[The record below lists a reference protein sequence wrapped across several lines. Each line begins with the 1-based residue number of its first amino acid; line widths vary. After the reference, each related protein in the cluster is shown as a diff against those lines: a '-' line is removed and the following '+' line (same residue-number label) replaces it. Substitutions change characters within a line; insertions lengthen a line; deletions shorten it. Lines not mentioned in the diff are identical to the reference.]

1 MGSNDEENVGSSEG
15 FRVGD
20 GVKLGLSIDG
30 DNCEANVNV
39 KNNCRRNII
48 MINFS
53 LILND
58 LMIKVWIIVIID
70 YIRLISLLILMF
82 LT

>member
-1 MGSNDEENVGSSEG
+1 VGSSEG

-30 DNCEANVNV
+30 DNDEANVNV

-70 YIRLISLLILMF
+70 SIRLN
-82 LT
+82 